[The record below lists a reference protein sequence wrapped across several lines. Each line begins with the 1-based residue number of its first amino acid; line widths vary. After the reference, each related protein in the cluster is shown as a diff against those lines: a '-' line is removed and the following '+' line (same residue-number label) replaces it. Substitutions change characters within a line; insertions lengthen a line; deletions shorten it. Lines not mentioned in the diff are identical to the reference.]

1 MNRRIVCITTAIAKG
16 VLLGQLVSA
25 PAFAMDDQ
33 PLSPPGI
40 VLAQAQQAPAPQPQP
55 TPQQR
60 AEMLKQWLQVSQAQM
75 RAYEWIETTIVS
87 KDGEEKSRTQKR
99 CYYGADGKMQKVVL
113 QSSSAQGG
121 GPPGIL
127 PPGRLAKKAAEHKK
141 EQMTEYMQ
149 SAAELVHSYIPP
161 VPGLIQQ
168 SIKGGKMGIQMLDPN
183 RRARLTFGDYLKP
196 GDSLGVEVELPTN
209 RLLGMAVSS
218 YLDSAKDPVALN
230 VMMSVL
236 PDGTIYAAQ
245 SKLDAKAMGISVS
258 IENTGY
264 RRIAP

>member
-1 MNRRIVCITTAIAKG
+1 MWHFTHRAFLWAGLALATACL
-16 VLLGQLVSA
+16 VPVSA
-25 PAFAMDDQ
+25 LTQ
-33 PLSPPGI
+33 VTPG
-40 VLAQAQQAPAPQPQP
+40 APAPP

-60 AEMLKQWLQVSQAQM
+60 AEMLKQWLQASQAQM

-99 CYYGADGKMQKVVL
+99 CYYGADGKVQKVVL
-113 QSSSAQGG
+113 QSSPAQGG

-127 PPGRLAKKAAEHKK
+127 PPGRLAKKAAAHKK
-141 EQMTEYMQ
+141 EEMTEYMQ
-149 SAAELVHSYIPP
+149 SAVELVHSYIPP

-168 SIKGGKMGIQMLDPN
+168 SISAGKLGMQMLDPD
-183 RRARLTFGDYLKP
+183 RRVRLTFGDYLKP

-209 RLLGMAVSS
+209 RLVGMAVST
-218 YLDSAKDPVALN
+218 YLDSAKDPIALN
-230 VMMSVL
+230 VTMSVL
-236 PDGTIYAAQ
+236 PDGTIYAAE
-245 SKLDAKAMGISVS
+245 SKLDAKAKGISVS

>member
-1 MNRRIVCITTAIAKG
+1 MWHFTHRAFLWAGLALATACL
-16 VLLGQLVSA
+16 VPVSA
-25 PAFAMDDQ
+25 LTQ
-33 PLSPPGI
+33 VTPG
-40 VLAQAQQAPAPQPQP
+40 APAPP

-60 AEMLKQWLQVSQAQM
+60 AEMLKQWLQASQAQM

-99 CYYGADGKMQKVVL
+99 CYYGADGKVQKVVL
-113 QSSSAQGG
+113 QSSPAQGG

-127 PPGRLAKKAAEHKK
+127 PPGRLAKKAAAHKK
-141 EQMTEYMQ
+141 EEMAEYMQ
-149 SAAELVHSYIPP
+149 SVAELVHSYIPP

-168 SIKGGKMGIQMLDPN
+168 SIKGGKMGMQMLDPN
-183 RRARLTFGDYLKP
+183 RRVRLTFGDYLKP
-196 GDSLGVEVELPTN
+196 GDSLGIEVELPTN

-218 YLDSAKDPVALN
+218 HLESAKDPIALN
-230 VMMSVL
+230 VTMSVL

-245 SKLDAKAMGISVS
+245 SKLDAKAKGISVS